1 MSPVV
6 VWYLSFTTLVFL
18 NVWFFS
24 CWRFHVY
31 LCMDAISVCHSLQWV
46 WRIDEEC
53 AGGLDI
59 LLVCLLNER
68 GSILPG
74 LSSPRTRA
82 HCLICGLQLLSTS
95 REERRSH
102 LVWPLWMQSP
112 QHSGNS
118 PELSPSLYL
127 YTLDLIFFLFLFL
140 PSFFLSFPP
149 FSFPLS
155 HTHCLFLSLSLSP
168 CFPPSFLPF
177 FF

>member
-1 MSPVV
+1 MSSVV

-18 NVWFFS
+18 NVWFFLS

-46 WRIDEEC
+46 WSIDGEC

-74 LSSPRTRA
+74 LSSPRTSA
-82 HCLICGLQLLSTS
+82 HCLICCLQLLSTS

-102 LVWPLWMQSP
+102 LVWPLWMQLP
-112 QHSGNS
+112 PHSGSS
-118 PELSPSLYL
+118 PEPSPSLYL
-127 YTLDLIFFLFLFL
+127 YTLEIIFFLFLSFFL
-140 PSFFLSFPP
+140 SSFFLSF
-149 FSFPLS
+149 FP
-155 HTHCLFLSLSLSP
+155 FLSLSHTLDTR
-168 CFPPSFLPF
+168 
-177 FF
+177 